1 MRVVGAMAAAAK
13 RAKDKVEAEHAIRV
27 IEGREEVEIENVEEE
42 EEEEGEGDKE
52 ELQREIETVSDN
64 NAP

>member
-27 IEGREEVEIENVEEE
+27 IEGGEEVEVENVEE